1 MKTGVMK
8 ILPGVTICMILFTS
22 DRSAIKPVI
31 RCCLISERIN
41 AV

>member
-22 DRSAIKPVI
+22 DRSAIKPCDSVLPHF
-31 RCCLISERIN
+31 RED
-41 AV
+41 